1 MNLTNQYLTFSEYQE
16 LGGTLLGGTL
26 EEVPFNELE
35 FECRRLIDSR
45 TQNRLHS
52 AEIIP
57 DEVKMCIF
65 KMIKDML
72 EYSYTK
78 QQIQNGIKSENI
90 DGYSV
95 TYLTSNEIQQLI
107 TDRKAEMQDLIS
119 TYLFGVIVNN
129 EHILYCGVV

>member
-1 MNLTNQYLTFSEYQE
+1 MNFTNQYLTYAEYIE
-16 LGGTLLGGTL
+16 LGGTL

-35 FECRRLIDSR
+35 FECRKIIDSR

-52 AEIIP
+52 VTDIP
-57 DEVKMCIF
+57 DEVKMCEY
-65 KMIKDML
+65 KMIDTITR
-72 EYSYTK
+72 YSASK
-78 QQIQNGIKSENI
+78 EQAQSGVKSENI

-95 TYLTSNEIQQLI
+95 TYLTSSEIQQLI
-107 TDRKAEMQDLIS
+107 TTQIADIQELVS